1 MQMSEAAER
10 SLTQLFVLEKAAYEV
25 CYEAA
30 NRPTWIP
37 VPVNGLAKIA
47 DQLLGTANTPGTTGT
62 TSTTEGEQ
70 SND

>member
-1 MQMSEAAER
+1 
-10 SLTQLFVLEKAAYEV
+10 V

-47 DQLLGTANTPGTTGT
+47 DELLSTPD
-62 TSTTEGEQ
+62 STPEGEQ
-70 SND
+70 SHD